1 MNLRGN
7 SRLRVLLMGAVAAG
21 VFGPQSI
28 QAGPFSVWK
37 KPSGAAAKQPAPTVP
52 PELLS
57 APPSDV
63 VVIQPVAQT
72 VTPVAGTTG
81 NKSEVMRQLELLY
94 EKDGREMPELNTDI
108 RPVPTNPTGTAP
120 NGPAATSGAPAAPAL
135 RTQQPAPQY
144 QQPQQPYQSAP
155 AQQQFQ
161 PAQAPRQSGQ
171 QYLPTQQ
178 QPLAAQAP
186 PQAAAQPDAKKYPVA
201 SFFKKLVAGSKDP
214 KPTKP
219 PTDYRPDVAP
229 VPPMM
234 LTQPQTQLQVQATP
248 LRPEYQIL
256 AGSTPAATVD
266 ASLPR
271 LDGQARSPFMVT
283 VQNTPEAQPRSLND
297 LPPAPESEFLPPL
310 QSNELPSLSA
320 AAELPQLNGIPTAAP
335 GVNPSETAIPAAPA
349 AEANPFSEMSE
360 AAADEKLE
368 LNPFTGLTLKEDA
381 GSANAPK
388 TRPPESADPSKEDP
402 FAAELKEMG
411 IVPPDNAPATLTAPT
426 AEKPA
431 LADKP
436 QKVASESP
444 SFDGIE
450 DHATREKMKKIHERG
465 SMKGLKGF
473 CPVSLRD
480 QRELIDAKPDF
491 HSTFRGQK
499 FHFASAEAKLKFDDE
514 PARYAPAA
522 YGADVVALTR
532 DKDVVEG
539 TLDFAAWFK
548 GRLYM
553 FGSQETH
560 DTFVTNPSQFATPVG
575 IE

>member
-1 MNLRGN
+1 M
-7 SRLRVLLMGAVAAG
+7 
-21 VFGPQSI
+21 
-28 QAGPFSVWK
+28 
-37 KPSGAAAKQPAPTVP
+37 KQPAPTVP

-57 APPSDV
+57 APPSGV
-63 VVIQPVAQT
+63 VVIQPVVQT
-72 VTPVAGTTG
+72 VTPAAATTG

-135 RTQQPAPQY
+135 RTQQPAAQY
-144 QQPQQPYQSAP
+144 QQPQQPYQAAP
-155 AQQQFQ
+155 AQQQYL
-161 PAQAPRQSGQ
+161 PAQAPRPSGQ
-171 QYLPTQQ
+171 QYLPAQQ
-178 QPLAAQAP
+178 QPP
-186 PQAAAQPDAKKYPVA
+186 AAQPPQQAATQPEAKKNPVA

-229 VPPMM
+229 VPPML

-256 AGSTPAATVD
+256 AGSPPAATVD

-271 LDGQARSPFMVT
+271 LDGQARSPFLVT
-283 VQNTPEAQPRSLND
+283 VQTTPEAQPRSLND

-310 QSNELPSLSA
+310 QSNEAPSLSVT
-320 AAELPQLNGIPTAAP
+320 AELPQLNGIPTSAPAA
-335 GVNPSETAIPAAPA
+335 NPSVAAIPAAPA
-349 AEANPFSEMSE
+349 AEASPFSEMSE

-381 GSANAPK
+381 GSANVPK
-388 TRPPESADPSKEDP
+388 AQPPESTDSSKEDP

-411 IVPPDNAPATLTAPT
+411 IVPPDASPATLTPLA

-431 LADKP
+431 LAEKP
-436 QKVASESP
+436 QKIASESP

-450 DHATREKMKKIHERG
+450 DQAPREKMKKIHERG

-473 CPVSLRD
+473 CPVTLRD
-480 QRELIDAKPDF
+480 QRELVDAKPDF